1 MKKHLF
7 TAALTVLAV
16 AACSKE
22 NLEEQGKETE
32 EVRGIEVSA
41 NVSQATKT
49 TIDGVNVLWAKG
61 DRIGFVADGNSVV
74 DGSSFYAIRD
84 EFDGKQSAT
93 ITVPIREGVEVTDET
108 QIAFTANYPYSETTS
123 DGTQVIEIAAEQ
135 VARLG
140 NGAK

>member
-74 DGSSFYAIRD
+74 D
-84 EFDGKQSAT
+84 
-93 ITVPIREGVEVTDET
+93 
-108 QIAFTANYPYSETTS
+108 
-123 DGTQVIEIAAEQ
+123 
-135 VARLG
+135 
-140 NGAK
+140 